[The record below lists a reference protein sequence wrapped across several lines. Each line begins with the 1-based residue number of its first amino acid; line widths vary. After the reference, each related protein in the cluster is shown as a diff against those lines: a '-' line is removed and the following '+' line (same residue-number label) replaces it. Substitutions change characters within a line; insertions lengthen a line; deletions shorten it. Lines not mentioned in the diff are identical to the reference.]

1 MYIYKYINTAV
12 HCKCQILFYGQNHA
26 GEVSKFNWGLCL
38 WFVLLYTFLAY
49 LEGPQNKEYSKFIV
63 GRSQKSGAPRYRA
76 VGGQTHAGEVSNLK
90 FRSLSLIC
98 AVIHFSS
105 ISGRSWTQKN
115 SKFIEGRRKKSSATK
130 YRVVE
135 VRMVQERFL
144 NSSLGLCLWFELFY
158 TFVAYVEGPQNKK
171 TRNLLKA
178 EEKKAAQQNTGL

>member
-1 MYIYKYINTAV
+1 MVRIMQERFLNSS
-12 HCKCQILFYGQNHA
+12 L
-26 GEVSKFNWGLCL
+26 GLCL

-49 LEGPQNKEYSKFIV
+49 LEGPQNKKNSKFIV
-63 GRSQKSGAPRYRA
+63 ARSQKSGAPRYRA

-158 TFVAYVEGPQNKK
+158 TFLAYVEGPQNKK

-178 EEKKAAQQNTGL
+178 EEKKAAQQITGL

>member
-1 MYIYKYINTAV
+1 MICTYINTAV

-38 WFVLLYTFLAY
+38 WFVLLHIFLAY
-49 LEGPQNKEYSKFIV
+49 LEGPQNKKNSKFIV
-63 GRSQKSGAPRYRA
+63 ARSQKSGAPRYRA

-98 AVIHFSS
+98 AVLHLFSICGRSSKQKKLEIYWRQKKKKRRNKIQGCRGQNGAGEVSKFKFRSLSLICAVIHFSS
-105 ISGRSWTQKN
+105 ISGRSWTQ
-115 SKFIEGRRKKSSATK
+115 
-130 YRVVE
+130 
-135 VRMVQERFL
+135 
-144 NSSLGLCLWFELFY
+144 
-158 TFVAYVEGPQNKK
+158 K